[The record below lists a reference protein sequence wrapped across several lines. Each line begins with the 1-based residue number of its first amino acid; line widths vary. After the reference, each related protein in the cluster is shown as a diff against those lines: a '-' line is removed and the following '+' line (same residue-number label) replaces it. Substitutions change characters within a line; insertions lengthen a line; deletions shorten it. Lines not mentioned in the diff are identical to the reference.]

1 VASVAPLL
9 AIVLWRIYG
18 GSLYVPELAT
28 VALGH
33 MLNAGLT
40 VSLAAG
46 AASLTE
52 HPSTAAIVTLA
63 VTVGTWIINF
73 VAAIHGGIWQLLA
86 GYTPT
91 AMVAEFQHGLIRLD
105 VVLIAL
111 ALITFGLALTAIWM
125 QLGLAVRTRFA
136 KSIGLAAI
144 TLVTISALTF
154 ATASWDVSESRENSF
169 ALADETAL
177 RSIRTPLRI
186 EVHLAPEDPRRS
198 DLEHRALSKLRR
210 VMPRLQ
216 VQFISST
223 STGLF
228 EQTAP
233 NYGEIW
239 YDLGGRRAMSRITT
253 AEGVLET
260 IYDLAAVTPPPDD
273 TESVFRGHPLATTPS
288 GAAAVFYGAWPA
300 LVAAG
305 AVFIRRRKT

>member
-1 VASVAPLL
+1 
-9 AIVLWRIYG
+9 
-18 GSLYVPELAT
+18 
-28 VALGH
+28 
-33 MLNAGLT
+33 M
-40 VSLAAG
+40 
-46 AASLTE
+46 
-52 HPSTAAIVTLA
+52 
-63 VTVGTWIINF
+63 
-73 VAAIHGGIWQLLA
+73 LA

-91 AMVAEFQHGLIRLD
+91 AMVGEFQHGLIRLD

-111 ALITFGLALTAIWM
+111 AFITFGLALTAIWM
-125 QLGLAVRTRFA
+125 QLGVAVRTRVT

-144 TLVTISALTF
+144 TLVTIGALTF

-169 ALADETAL
+169 AVADETAL
-177 RSIRTPLRI
+177 RSIRAPLRI

-239 YDLGGRRAMSRITT
+239 YELGGRRAMSRITT

-260 IYDLAAVTPPPDD
+260 IYDLAAVTPPDN

-300 LVAAG
+300 LVAAV
-305 AVFIRRRKT
+305 AVFIRRRKA